1 MSSAR
6 CIILFQ
12 GDSITDAGR
21 ERSSSAANDPA
32 AMGRGYAFLAM
43 CRLLAERPTAGL
55 RVYNRGISGN
65 RVPDLMARWERDCVA
80 LAPDVLGILVGV
92 NDIWHKMDGRYAG
105 SVADYEQGFAGLLA
119 QTRQALPRT
128 HLVIGEPFALRCG
141 AVTERWFPEFDQRR
155 AAAARV
161 AREVGATFVP
171 FQAIF
176 DRAISNGSGAEW
188 WAADGVH
195 PTPAGHQLMAEAW
208 LDAAASAVSGAR

>member
-1 MSSAR
+1 MSSTR
-6 CIILFQ
+6 CTILFQ

-21 ERSSSAANDPA
+21 ERSGSAANDPA
-32 AMGRGYAFLAM
+32 AMGTGYAFLAM

-65 RVPDLMARWERDCVA
+65 RVPDLMARWEKDCLA
-80 LAPDVLGILVGV
+80 LAPDVLGILIGV
-92 NDIWHKMDGRYAG
+92 NDIWHKMDGRSAG
-105 SVADYEQGFAGLLA
+105 SVADYEQGFGGLLA

-161 AREVGATFVP
+161 AREAGATFVP

-176 DRAISNGSGAEW
+176 DRAISNGSSPEW

-208 LDAAASAVSGAR
+208 LDAAASALTGAR